1 MNWEERF
8 DAFPYFKRAS
18 WALRIFFSL
27 LFAALL
33 CEGLRLEFLT
43 GVFGMATI
51 FAILPTIIILYGVK
65 LTGGGP
71 DGDSLKVSKMAWRDR
86 FNALPYSERAG
97 WMLHIFLP
105 LFFAALLCEGLRLE
119 SLTGVF
125 GMATFITTF
134 PTIGIL
140 CGMKLTGGGPDK
152 DSLKVSKMTSAER
165 FNALPY
171 SKRVGKALRIF
182 FSLAVATGIC
192 AALELKGLAGFFMLV
207 SGVSGFGAII
217 VLCGGK
223 VGPGGPSNSMHDE
236 WSDHTNPASPYY
248 TNPTFPNYT
257 DPTSPHYMDTTSP
270 NYTNPTSP
278 HYMGTTSS
286 HCMDSSFPSCTGSS
300 LDSSFPNYTDPTS
313 PHYMDHWTLLPPTVW
328 NYPTVWTLVSP
339 AVRTLVWT
347 LIPPTIT
354 TVNAVDASGLKNN
367 SLFI

>member
-8 DAFPYFKRAS
+8 DAFPYSKRAF

-43 GVFGMATI
+43 GVFGLATI
-51 FAILPTIIILYGVK
+51 FAILPTIIILCGVK

-97 WMLHIFLP
+97 WILHIFLP

-171 SKRVGKALRIF
+171 SKRAGKALRIF
-182 FSLAVATGIC
+182 FSLLFAALLCGALRLESLTGIFGLVTMV
-192 AALELKGLAGFFMLV
+192 AALPT
-207 SGVSGFGAII
+207 I
-217 VLCGGK
+217 VILCGGK
-223 VGPGGPSNSMHDE
+223 VGPGGPSNSMHDEWSDRCGPSNSMNDE

-270 NYTNPTSP
+270 NYTDPTSP

-313 PHYMDHWTLLPPTVW
+313 PHYMDTTSSHCMDSSFSSCTDSSFPSCTDSSLDPTSP
-328 NYPTVWTLVSP
+328 NYH
-339 AVRTLVWT
+339 
-347 LIPPTIT
+347 
-354 TVNAVDASGLKNN
+354 N
-367 SLFI
+367 S